1 VQLSWADTGV
11 QKWIFEG
18 GRFSFYNRSQR
29 LQVRVERGGI
39 GGGEVADDF
48 ENERGFNRGQL
59 RFDSAGDVQA
69 GGLPVGEGESGVGE
83 LRGERDDEEVAG
95 KAAEA
100 DDDGGSHF
108 AAAQVRERNGQQDQ
122 VIA

>member
-1 VQLSWADTGV
+1 M
-11 QKWIFEG
+11 
-18 GRFSFYNRSQR
+18 
-29 LQVRVERGGI
+29 RVERGGV
-39 GGGEVADDF
+39 GGGEVADAF
-48 ENERGFNRGQL
+48 ENERRFHRGQL
-59 RFDSAGDVQA
+59 RFDAAGDVQA
-69 GGLPVGEGESGVGE
+69 GGLPVGEGEVGVGE

-100 DDDGGSHF
+100 DDDGGPHF

>member
-1 VQLSWADTGV
+1 MKISLTTIAVS
-11 QKWIFEG
+11 G
-18 GRFSFYNRSQR
+18 GR
-29 LQVRVERGGI
+29 
-39 GGGEVADDF
+39 EVADDF
-48 ENERGFNRGQL
+48 ENERRFHRGQL

-69 GGLPVGEGESGVGE
+69 GGLPVGEGEFGVGE

-100 DDDGGSHF
+100 DDDGGPHF